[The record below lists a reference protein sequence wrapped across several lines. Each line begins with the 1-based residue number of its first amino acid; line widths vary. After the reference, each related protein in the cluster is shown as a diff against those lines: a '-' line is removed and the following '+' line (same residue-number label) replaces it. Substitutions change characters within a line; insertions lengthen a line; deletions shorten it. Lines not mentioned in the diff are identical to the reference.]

1 MSEKLQKTLA
11 QRGLGAR
18 RQMEEWIRAG
28 RVTVNG
34 HVASLGTRVTS
45 ADRIGV
51 DGRRLPPL
59 APPRPRI
66 WVLNKPDGVV
76 CTRRDPD
83 GRRTVFELLPR
94 LGGGR
99 WLSVGRLDVH
109 TTGLLMLTNDG
120 ALAHRLMHPST
131 GLDREYAVRL
141 DGKLSDAALTELK
154 AGVAI
159 DGVVQR
165 FSDVRYY
172 DGRGV
177 NHWYHVVLMEGRNRE
192 VRKLFDALGRTVT
205 RLKRVRFGPVVL
217 PPWLKRGQVSEMS
230 PTDVRDLSALLG
242 LPTPAVPAKGRRKTP
257 SLLIPYPEL
266 TPPRSA
272 TSVTGAPAKSPRQS
286 SAP

>member
-34 HVASLGTRVTS
+34 RVASLGARVTPE
-45 ADRIGV
+45 DRIGV
-51 DGRRLPPL
+51 DGRRLPPM

-141 DGKLSDAALTELK
+141 DGKLTDAALAELK

-172 DGRGV
+172 DGRGA

-205 RLKRVRFGPVVL
+205 RLKRVRFGPVIL

-242 LPTPAVPAKGRRKTP
+242 LPIPAAPAKGRRSAP

-266 TPPRSA
+266 KPRPAPPLTA
-272 TSVTGAPAKSPRQS
+272 APAKPRRQS
-286 SAP
+286 AGP

>member
-1 MSEKLQKTLA
+1 
-11 QRGLGAR
+11 
-18 RQMEEWIRAG
+18 MEEWIRAG

-34 HVASLGTRVTS
+34 HVASLGARVTS

-66 WVLNKPDGVV
+66 WVLNKPEGVV

-131 GLDREYAVRL
+131 GLDREYAVRI

-159 DGVVQR
+159 DGVMQR

-172 DGRGV
+172 DGRGA

-192 VRKLFDALGRTVT
+192 VRKLFNALGRTVT

-217 PPWLKRGQVSEMS
+217 PPWLKRGQVSEMG

-242 LPTPAVPAKGRRKTP
+242 LPTPAVPAKGRRNAP

-266 TPPRSA
+266 TPRHA
-272 TSVTGAPAKSPRQS
+272 TQLTGAPAKSPRQS

>member
-34 HVASLGTRVTS
+34 RVASLGARVTPD
-45 ADRIGV
+45 DRIGI
-51 DGRRLPPL
+51 DGRRLPPMT
-59 APPRPRI
+59 PPRPRI

-141 DGKLSDAALTELK
+141 DGKLTDAALAELK

-172 DGRGV
+172 DGRGA

-205 RLKRVRFGPVVL
+205 RLKRVRFGPVIL

-242 LPTPAVPAKGRRKTP
+242 LPIPAAPAAKGRRSAP

-266 TPPRSA
+266 KPRPAPPLTA
-272 TSVTGAPAKSPRQS
+272 APAKPRRQS
-286 SAP
+286 AGP

>member
-1 MSEKLQKTLA
+1 MSEKLQKNLA

-34 HVASLGTRVTS
+34 HVASLGARVTS

-131 GLDREYAVRL
+131 GLDREYAVRI

-172 DGRGV
+172 DGRGA

-230 PTDVRDLSALLG
+230 PTDVRALSALLG
-242 LPTPAVPAKGRRKTP
+242 LPTPAAPAKGRRKTP

-266 TPPRSA
+266 TPRHT
-272 TSVTGAPAKSPRQS
+272 TSLTAAPAKSPRQN

>member
-1 MSEKLQKTLA
+1 MSEKLQKNLA

-34 HVASLGTRVTS
+34 HVASLGARVTP

-172 DGRGV
+172 DGRGA

-217 PPWLKRGQVSEMS
+217 PSWLKRGQVSEMG

-242 LPTPAVPAKGRRKTP
+242 LPTPAAPAKGRRKTP

-266 TPPRSA
+266 TPRPA
-272 TSVTGAPAKSPRQS
+272 TSLTGAPAKSPRQS

>member
-34 HVASLGTRVTS
+34 HVARLGARVTPE
-45 ADRIGV
+45 DRIGV

-141 DGKLSDAALTELK
+141 DGKLTDAALAELK

-172 DGRGV
+172 DGRGA

-205 RLKRVRFGPVVL
+205 RLKRVRFGPVIL

-230 PTDVRDLSALLG
+230 PSDVRDLSALLG
-242 LPTPAVPAKGRRKTP
+242 LPIPTAPVKGRRNAP

-266 TPPRSA
+266 TPRSA
-272 TSVTGAPAKSPRQS
+272 PPLTAAPAKPRRQS
-286 SAP
+286 AGP

>member
-34 HVASLGTRVTS
+34 RVASLGARVTPE
-45 ADRIGV
+45 DRIGV

-76 CTRRDPD
+76 CTRHDPD

-141 DGKLSDAALTELK
+141 DGKLTDAALAELK

-172 DGRGV
+172 DGRGA

-205 RLKRVRFGPVVL
+205 RLKRVRFGPVIL

-230 PTDVRDLSALLG
+230 PSDVRDLSALLG
-242 LPTPAVPAKGRRKTP
+242 LPIPAAPVKGRRNAP

-266 TPPRSA
+266 TPRSA
-272 TSVTGAPAKSPRQS
+272 PQLTAAPAKPRRQS
-286 SAP
+286 AGP